1 MWLLM
6 TALAAVITTALWYVN
21 ARDDK
26 YKLGTLSLIFWGA
39 AIMWFI
45 DACIAH
51 FAEGEKFF
59 EMTADAAL
67 LGLSV
72 IILALAVWGILLLV
86 SAPRGIFKRAL
97 EN

>member
-21 ARDDK
+21 APDDK

-45 DACIAH
+45 DSVMAYLT
-51 FAEGEKFF
+51 EGEAFF
-59 EMTADAAL
+59 EMTPDAAL

-72 IILALAVWGILLLV
+72 IILALAVWGILLLADNPGKV
-86 SAPRGIFKRAL
+86 FKSAL